1 LPTGFQGMML
11 VYACQVLEVFGGG
24 IHIIYID
31 HENEPVII
39 PHGQNTWHSPQKVG
53 EYKAYINQYKVT
65 VPSTFTLV

>member
-1 LPTGFQGMML
+1 MTMAHEGVFPDSPRLAFQVANWFSGHDACICLSGTGSIW
-11 VYACQVLEVFGGG
+11 GG

-53 EYKAYINQYKVT
+53 
-65 VPSTFTLV
+65 